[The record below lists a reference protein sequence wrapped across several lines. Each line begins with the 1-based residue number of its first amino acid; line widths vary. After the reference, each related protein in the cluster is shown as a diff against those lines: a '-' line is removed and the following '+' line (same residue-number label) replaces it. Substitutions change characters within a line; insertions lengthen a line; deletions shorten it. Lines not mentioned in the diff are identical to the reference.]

1 MRLLLPPLK
10 AVMEDKMSKYDL
22 GLNQFD
28 FRSISG
34 TKFFVLG
41 IGGGND
47 VIGAYAVAR
56 LLKKGRPD
64 SEVLYGSCL
73 SSKKDYIGFVQI
85 FEGLYIRDS
94 ENKELNENHSLKS
107 VQTLKEFDGDLC
119 VPYVIIA
126 DDKRE
131 AGRITKETINYFKDY
146 TIITIDNG
154 GDSLTGGKDGK
165 RRFDYRNLL
174 CLKEMAIP
182 FYHIILGLGCDGESD
197 IKAIQTMLFCQKQSV
212 LGEFS
217 MNAVA
222 DIFSPMLNSIRH
234 PEREHTDTTVI
245 IVEVRDFI
253 GKNQTDE
260 QLYLVPRH
268 ERETKV
274 PYVWINKAVVFDGE
288 KLVL

>member
-1 MRLLLPPLK
+1 ML
-10 AVMEDKMSKYDL
+10 EYDL

-28 FRSISG
+28 FGSISG

-47 VIGAYAVAR
+47 VVGAYAVAR
-56 LLKKGRPD
+56 LLKKEHSD
-64 SEVLYGSCL
+64 SEILYGSCF
-73 SSKKDYIGFVQI
+73 SSNKKNYIGFVQI
-85 FEGLYIRDS
+85 FEGLYIRES
-94 ENKELNENHSLKS
+94 KNYELNENHSLRL

-119 VPYVIIA
+119 IPYVIIA
-126 DDKRE
+126 DDKRKT
-131 AGRITKETINYFKDY
+131 GRITKETINYFRDY

-165 RRFDYRNLL
+165 CGFDHRNLL

-182 FYHIILGLGCDGESD
+182 FHHIILGLGCDGESD
-197 IKAIQTMLFCQKQSV
+197 TKSIQTMLSYQKQSV

-217 MNAVA
+217 MNEVA
-222 DIFSPMLNSIRH
+222 DIFSPMLNSISH
-234 PEREHTDTTVI
+234 PERENTDTTVI
-245 IVEVRDFI
+245 IVEVKDFI
-253 GKNQTDE
+253 EKNPMAK

-268 ERETKV
+268 ERRTKV
-274 PYVWINKAVVFDGE
+274 PYTWINKAVVFDGK

>member
-1 MRLLLPPLK
+1 
-10 AVMEDKMSKYDL
+10 MSVYDL

-28 FRSISG
+28 SGSISG

-47 VIGAYAVAR
+47 VVGAYALAR
-56 LLKKGRPD
+56 LLKKERTD
-64 SEVLYGSCL
+64 SDVLYGSCL
-73 SSKKDYIGFVQI
+73 SSNKKNYVGFVQI
-85 FEGLYIRDS
+85 CEGLYIRDL
-94 ENKELNENHSLKS
+94 ENHELNENHSLRL

-131 AGRITKETINYFKDY
+131 AGHITKKTINYFKDY
-146 TIITIDNG
+146 TIITIDN
-154 GDSLTGGKDGK
+154 
-165 RRFDYRNLL
+165 
-174 CLKEMAIP
+174 E
-182 FYHIILGLGCDGESD
+182 
-197 IKAIQTMLFCQKQSV
+197 
-212 LGEFS
+212 
-217 MNAVA
+217 VA
-222 DIFSPMLNSIRH
+222 DIFSPMLNSISN
-234 PEREHTDTTVI
+234 PERKNTDTTVI

-253 GKNQTDE
+253 EKNQTDE